1 MKRFQDW
8 AKREYSLRQRL
19 ILLAFAGVLFVLILP
34 YLLVICSTAL
44 DQFLHL
50 PKITA
55 GFINQIVGLI
65 LIVTGGS
72 LALWAI
78 YTQVTI
84 GLGTPVPVMPTR
96 KLIVKGPFVYCRN
109 PMTLGTVI
117 AYLGI
122 AIWLGSFS
130 AIGIVLLLTLL
141 LLIYLKR
148 IEERELEARFG
159 SEYLEY
165 KRNTPFI
172 LPRLRH
178 HS

>member
-8 AKREYSLRQRL
+8 ARREFNLRQRL
-19 ILLAFAGVLFVLILP
+19 ILLAFAGVLFLLMLP
-34 YLLVICSTAL
+34 YLLVVCSTAL

-50 PKITA
+50 TRFSS
-55 GFINQIVGLI
+55 GFINPIVGLV
-65 LIVTGGS
+65 LIVAGGS
-72 LALWAI
+72 LALWSI
-78 YTQVTI
+78 YVQVTI
-84 GLGTPVPVMPTR
+84 GSGTPVPVMPTR

-172 LPRLRH
+172 LPRLRQRG
-178 HS
+178 